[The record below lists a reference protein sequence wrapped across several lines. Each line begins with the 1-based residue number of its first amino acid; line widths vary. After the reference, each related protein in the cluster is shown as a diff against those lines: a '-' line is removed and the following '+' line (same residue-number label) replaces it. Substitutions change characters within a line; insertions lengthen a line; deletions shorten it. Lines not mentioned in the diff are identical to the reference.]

1 MACGWTWARPS
12 VWPSSTQCCSR
23 LVDNHRM
30 ADLKGINVVVEPLVE
45 PGAPFGTAARSG
57 EKYLTPQGFTA
68 IRDGQKSRA
77 DVPPVAPATGKPRWL
92 KALPAGGERYA
103 AIRRNVHQHKLA
115 TVCEE
120 AKCPN
125 IGECWNAGTATIML
139 MGAVCTRACRFCS
152 VDTGN
157 PRGWLDA
164 SEPANTARSVE
175 LMKLKYIVLTSV
187 NRDDLPDGGA
197 GHYAEAI
204 RAIKRRTP
212 HVAVEALT
220 PDFQGVLRDVET
232 VVDSGLEVFAQN
244 VETVKRLTHPV
255 RDARASYEQ
264 TLAVLEHAKKYKPE
278 VLTKTSLMLG
288 LGETDEEIAQTMD
301 DLRSVNVDLL
311 TLGQYLRP
319 TVHHLEVQR
328 FVTPAEFDQYREWAL
343 AKGFREC
350 VAGPL
355 VRSSYRAEQALVG
368 NNAGIKNGAFPG
380 AAPHDGNVAEAAPS
394 VKWLG
399 KVDYEPTWR
408 EMQRITDTRDEHTPD
423 EIWLLEHPP
432 VFTLG
437 LNADASHVLAA
448 GDIPVVKIDRGGQ
461 VTYHGP
467 GQLVVYPLIDIRRAG
482 LGVRDLVTALERAVI
497 AYCAT
502 LGIEAECRK
511 NAPGVYV
518 AGQKI
523 ASVGL
528 RIRRGASYH
537 GLAFNVNMDLEPFQ
551 RINPCGYAGLQM
563 TQLATQGQPQASVEA
578 TGRAF
583 VPFLQRELAALGKK
597 SCEN

>member
-1 MACGWTWARPS
+1 MAS
-12 VWPSSTQCCSR
+12 
-23 LVDNHRM
+23 
-30 ADLKGINVVVEPLVE
+30 LKDISVVVE
-45 PGAPFGTAARSG
+45 GAAESRAIRSG
-57 EKYLTPQGFTA
+57 EKYVTAQGFTA
-68 IRDGQKSRA
+68 IKDGQKQRA
-77 DVPPVAPATGKPRWL
+77 GMLPPATGRKPAWIR
-92 KALPAGGERYA
+92 AQLPAGAGFGA
-103 AIRRNVHQHKLA
+103 VKGIVHEHRLA

-157 PRGWLDA
+157 PRGWLDEE
-164 SEPANTARSVE
+164 EPENTARSVE

-187 NRDDLPDGGA
+187 NRDDLADGGA
-197 GHYAEAI
+197 AHYAAAI

-220 PDFQGVLRDVET
+220 PDFQGVMRDVEV

-255 RDARASYEQ
+255 RDPRASYEQ
-264 TLAVLEHAKKYKPE
+264 TIAVLAHAKQYKPS

-288 LGETDEEIAQTMD
+288 LGETDEEIAATMD
-301 DLRSVNVDLL
+301 DLRAANVDLL

-328 FVTPAEFDQYREWAL
+328 FVTPAEFDQYRDWAL

-355 VRSSYRAEQALVG
+355 VRSSYRAEQAVSGLTL
-368 NNAGIKNGAFPG
+368 AKQ
-380 AAPHDGNVAEAAPS
+380 NVADAAPS

-399 KVDYEPTWR
+399 RVDYEPTWR
-408 EMQRITDTRDEHTPD
+408 EMQRITDTRDANTPD

-437 LNADASHVLAA
+437 LNADLSHVLAA

-497 AYCAT
+497 AYCAS
-502 LGIEAECRK
+502 LGITAECRK

-518 AGQKI
+518 DGKKI

-563 TQLATQGQPQASVEA
+563 TQLAVLGQPDASVESA
-578 TGRAF
+578 GRAF
-583 VPFLQRELAALGKK
+583 VPFLQAALTKLRTK
-597 SCEN
+597 TPD